1 MKSLLES
8 HGGGF
13 RYDFVVSQTLK
24 SVTSEP
30 INRVFAIYFASK
42 GRMDEFFSHP
52 DYKEIKAKYF
62 ENSVE
67 ATTIISSYERA

>member
-1 MKSLLES
+1 
-8 HGGGF
+8 
-13 RYDFVVSQTLK
+13 
-24 SVTSEP
+24 
-30 INRVFAIYFASK
+30 
-42 GRMDEFFSHP
+42 MDEFFSHP